1 MPGGTVLPRFIFNSD
16 GEGLDQW
23 LKRPN
28 RVRNRKGT
36 PRATAESPG
45 TGWMPGHIEMQDTP
59 PVMSDDEKAVEYA
72 EGQRWHCEEIHCSN
86 RFTMIIQKAVH
97 RFAGSGLLGA
107 FLIQRSTVRSEM
119 SQLSIFSSP

>member
-1 MPGGTVLPRFIFNSD
+1 
-16 GEGLDQW
+16 
-23 LKRPN
+23 
-28 RVRNRKGT
+28 
-36 PRATAESPG
+36 
-45 TGWMPGHIEMQDTP
+45 MPGHIEMQDTP

-107 FLIQRSTVRSEM
+107 FLIQRSAVRSEM